1 MLRHGFGN
9 DLGARPDAKR
19 ATNPLGPFVVQNL
32 VAFPVD
38 FRRSTFL
45 LGLPSRRADGNRA
58 QPEQIRNT
66 FDDLLCNN

>member
-32 VAFPVD
+32 VAFLVD
-38 FRRSTFL
+38 FRRSTLAYVPAWAPFPKS
-45 LGLPSRRADGNRA
+45 GW
-58 QPEQIRNT
+58 
-66 FDDLLCNN
+66 